1 MRIGGAHPSTARQ
14 RVPEREGS
22 DVQQRRARN
31 PLPTTTAP
39 PPRVGPLHGRAPRPT
54 APKKKKKREKIRKTG
69 PCAWT
74 APHHEGNRIR
84 PCQESVGA
92 WPGSATG
99 AAHPTRATGGEAGAV
114 AQRGGALCRPRSAV
128 CRTPPTPTPQR
139 QPPRSRNGHADP
151 GCTDG
156 SDARRRQRRRRA
168 EGGGGGGGGSET
180 VKEAERAASAH
191 TVSGTGGGLV
201 GQWGLG
207 LVEGGGRRSLLA
219 GFAGGGGWEPC
230 ASRRPCWWCQSRCQ
244 WGGTGVSRERG
255 RRTCAGGGGDAIGA
269 ASKEWAC
276 AVSWRR
282 ARNQARG
289 ATAWPMRGAG
299 RGRRAAFVR
308 LGGGQ

>member
-1 MRIGGAHPSTARQ
+1 MPGQHLTTRGT
-14 RVPEREGS
+14 GS
-22 DVQQRRARN
+22 GRARRVWG
-31 PLPTTTAP
+31 PGPAP
-39 PPRVGPLHGRAPRPT
+39 PPGPPTLLARRGGRRAPWHSGGGRCADRGRQSVAPLRPPPPSANHR
-54 APKKKKKREKIRKTG
+54 APEMD
-69 PCAWT
+69 
-74 APHHEGNRIR
+74 
-84 PCQESVGA
+84 
-92 WPGSATG
+92 
-99 AAHPTRATGGEAGAV
+99 TRT
-114 AQRGGALCRPRSAV
+114 
-128 CRTPPTPTPQR
+128 
-139 QPPRSRNGHADP
+139 